1 MGSSP
6 VRVTKNKQLTEGG
19 LLVFDNSR
27 LPRDS
32 KGAEVN
38 GVPGARQS
46 RAPARPQAGSP
57 VRVTKNKQLTEGG
70 LLVFDNSRLPRDSK
84 GAGARTGHQ
93 KRNSPPGCG
102 EFLFDH

>member
-57 VRVTKNKQLTEGG
+57 VRVTKKER
-70 LLVFDNSRLPRDSK
+70 V
-84 GAGARTGHQ
+84 RTGL
-93 KRNSPPGCG
+93 S
-102 EFLFDH
+102 LFCCPLGRHMV

>member
-32 KGAEVN
+32 KGAGVN

-46 RAPARPQAGSP
+46 REAARPQAGNP
-57 VRVTKNKQLTEGG
+57 VSRSGKVTD
-70 LLVFDNSRLPRDSK
+70 F
-84 GAGARTGHQ
+84 AR
-93 KRNSPPGCG
+93 NLS
-102 EFLFDH
+102 LFIIFSVA